1 MQGSSYTEEIRYQ
14 VERMLLEQEGISYRS
29 FNLMLTKKMVLFDNW
44 MQMTLEQEG
53 KYKWKEKGRKCQAD
67 LLLEKKK
74 RNMNMSRMQR
84 KGKLRPMMIFYT
96 QLAIRLLLEKN
107 RISILLCFKLVTMH
121 HEEYYKLLDAE
132 NQWLKGN
139 WFDDLN

>member
-1 MQGSSYTEEIRYQ
+1 
-14 VERMLLEQEGISYRS
+14 
-29 FNLMLTKKMVLFDNW
+29 
-44 MQMTLEQEG
+44 
-53 KYKWKEKGRKCQAD
+53 
-67 LLLEKKK
+67 
-74 RNMNMSRMQR
+74 
-84 KGKLRPMMIFYT
+84 MIFYT

-107 RISILLCFKLVTMH
+107 RISILLCLKLVTMH